1 MIIEEPLGETERA
14 CAGEMF
20 TADMAGTLA
29 CGEGHIGTGYRR
41 QPRQEFMEAGERKR
55 NG

>member
-1 MIIEEPLGETERA
+1 MIIEEPLAETE
-14 CAGEMF
+14 EMF
-20 TADMAGTLA
+20 TADMARTLA

-41 QPRQEFMEAGERKR
+41 QPRQEFMEAGERKQ